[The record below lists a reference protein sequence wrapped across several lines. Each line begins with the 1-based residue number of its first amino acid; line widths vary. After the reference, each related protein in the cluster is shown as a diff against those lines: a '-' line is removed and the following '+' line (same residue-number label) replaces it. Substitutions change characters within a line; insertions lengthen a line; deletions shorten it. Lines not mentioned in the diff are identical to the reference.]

1 MEKREYRVPDMHCPN
16 CKMRLEGLEDDLPG
30 IQQIYASYH
39 QQSLKVEFD
48 EQKVSESQIIQ
59 AAKALGYQLLAD

>member
-30 IQQIYASYH
+30 IHQIYASYH
-39 QQSLKVEFD
+39 QQTLKVEFD
-48 EQKVSESQIIQ
+48 EKMVSESQILQ
-59 AAKALGYQLLAD
+59 AAKALGYQLLGD